1 MEIGRFGITMG
12 YDVAWRWPVLPQRP
26 GPRASFTA

>member
-12 YDVAWRWPVLPQRP
+12 YDVAWRWPVLPQPP